1 MYSQLI
7 YARLVRTRLRRGVVF
22 RSASL
27 SAAPPP
33 PPPTRAHD
41 PTAIPGASVGGTDG
55 HYVMLY
61 TCRVCDTRSARRI
74 TKQAYHHGTVLV
86 RCPGCKGLHLIADH
100 LGFVSDDPVDVE
112 ELLAA
117 RGEAVA
123 TRSRIGAAALEFGSG
138 TTGDG
143 GGAGGDALVYELS
156 PDDVRVL
163 ASRTKAVRLRSGPH
177 GHAGEEVEGVTF
189 AGVVPQREDSKD
201 PAA

>member
-1 MYSQLI
+1 MISPCLGGG
-7 YARLVRTRLRRGVVF
+7 ARGEAGCAWCVISPCRG
-22 RSASL
+22 
-27 SAAPPP
+27 
-33 PPPTRAHD
+33 
-41 PTAIPGASVGGTDG
+41 GG
-55 HYVMLY
+55 
-61 TCRVCDTRSARRI
+61 
-74 TKQAYHHGTVLV
+74 
-86 RCPGCKGLHLIADH
+86 
-100 LGFVSDDPVDVE
+100 
-112 ELLAA
+112 A